1 MNGITRGETGTVLR
15 AAALAVAAT
24 AALLMFAATATVPV
38 VAAAAVP
45 VATATEAVPAT
56 PADSPVA
63 DAAERG
69 DLEAVRELLRQ
80 GADPNAAQSDGMTA
94 LHWAATD
101 NEAEIAR
108 TLLYAGA
115 TVRATTRLGG
125 YTPLHLAGRAGHAE
139 VATILLEAGADPDA
153 ATSTGV
159 TAMHFAADANAA
171 QVVEALVTRGGDVN
185 ARDGFSER
193 TPLMFAAVRGADA
206 AVAAL
211 LDAGADPS
219 LVTRVKDYEAL
230 DQSFRAE
237 QRQRARVRAAAEDPE
252 EPDQQPEAPGTPGA
266 QSQPPPG
273 AQREPSTPANP
284 ATPRPEPAASANP
297 ATPQP
302 EPTEPSEKPAA
313 GEPEPAAEP
322 EPADDEPKPP
332 AEPIPPVK
340 ALTSAQQIGKQ
351 GGFTA
356 LHYAA
361 REGHRST
368 AALLADH
375 DADIE
380 QPTAGDQS
388 SPMLVA
394 VVNGNYDLARD
405 LLERGADP
413 NQVSDD
419 GAAPL
424 FATLNIEWSLRTW
437 YPQPQAFRQQ
447 ETGYLE
453 FMRLLLDA
461 GADPNQRTS
470 THIWY
475 AAYNAGR
482 MGVDFTGAT
491 PFWRAAYAVDVDAM
505 RLLMEYGADP
515 NIWTTRLPDRRRY
528 RDPNF
533 PDTRPEEAPADPSGL
548 PPVPVG
554 GPAVHP
560 LHAASG
566 VGFGT
571 SRVAQQHRA
580 VPDGWLPAVR
590 YLIEELG
597 VDPNLR
603 DKDGYNAIH
612 HAAARG
618 DNETIR
624 YLVSQGTDIHAI
636 SRRGQTTADL
646 ANSPEQRAQPQP
658 ATVAL
663 LEKLGSR
670 NNHQCRSCGGSL

>member
-1 MNGITRGETGTVLR
+1 MTAGGSDRSPVRRSRSKRRVVRLLALVSVI
-15 AAALAVAAT
+15 AAAGSAG
-24 AALLMFAATATVPV
+24 
-38 VAAAAVP
+38 
-45 VATATEAVPAT
+45 PAE
-56 PADSPVA
+56 SPVA

-69 DLEAVRELLRQ
+69 DLEAVRALLRQ
-80 GADPNAAQSDGMTA
+80 GADVNTAQSDGMTA
-94 LHWAATD
+94 LHWAASTND
-101 NEAEIAR
+101 VEIAKA
-108 TLLYAGA
+108 LLYAGA
-115 TVRATTRLGG
+115 TVRASTRLGA
-125 YTPLHLAGRAGHAE
+125 YTPLHLASRTGHTE
-139 VATILLEAGADPDA
+139 VARLILEAGADPDVY
-153 ATSTGV
+153 TTTGV
-159 TAMHFAADANAA
+159 TAMHFAADADAA
-171 QVVEALVTRGGDVN
+171 GVVAALAAHGADLN
-185 ARDGFSER
+185 ARDGFAER

-206 AVAAL
+206 AVRAL
-211 LDAGADPS
+211 LDAGANVS
-219 LVTRVKDYEAL
+219 LATRVKDYETI
-230 DQSFRAE
+230 DQSLRAE
-237 QRQRARVRAAAEDPE
+237 QRQRARVRAAAEEPE
-252 EPDQQPEAPGTPGA
+252 EEEEEVSEASASPVPARAQQGRNPAQGAQARQPVSPATAAAAPGQQEPDGPVTP
-266 QSQPPPG
+266 
-273 AQREPSTPANP
+273 
-284 ATPRPEPAASANP
+284 PE
-297 ATPQP
+297 
-302 EPTEPSEKPAA
+302 E
-313 GEPEPAAEP
+313 
-322 EPADDEPKPP
+322 
-332 AEPIPPVK
+332 PPVK

-351 GGFTA
+351 GGFNA

-368 AALLADH
+368 AALLLDSGAG
-375 DADIE
+375 IN
-380 QPTAGDQS
+380 QTTAGDQS
-388 SPMLVA
+388 SPLLVA
-394 VVNGNYDLARD
+394 VVNGNYDLGRD

-413 NQVSDD
+413 NVVSDD
-419 GAAPL
+419 GAGPL

-447 ETGYLE
+447 ETDYLE

-461 GADPNQRTS
+461 GADPNQRTT

-491 PFWRAAYAVDVDAM
+491 PFWRAAYATDVEAM
-505 RLLMEYGADP
+505 RLLVEYGADP
-515 NIWTTRLPDRRRY
+515 NFWTIRLPNRRRFF
-528 RDPNF
+528 DPNF
-533 PDTRPEEAPADPSGL
+533 PDTRPEETPADPSGL

-590 YLIEELG
+590 YLIDELG

-612 HAAARG
+612 HSAARG
-618 DNETIR
+618 DNETILF
-624 YLVSQGTDIHAI
+624 LVSRGVDIHAI

-646 ANSPEQRAQPQP
+646 ANSPEQRAQPHP

-670 NNHQCRSCGGSL
+670 NNHQCRSCGGN